1 MTHIDY
7 MSFFVSIY
15 VFRCNS
21 VIFWEKYK
29 VEAFFFS
36 EKFLAISEN

>member
-15 VFRCNS
+15 VFRYNS
-21 VIFWEKYK
+21 IILWGKYK
-29 VEAFFFS
+29 VEALFS
-36 EKFLAISEN
+36 EKFLLMSEN